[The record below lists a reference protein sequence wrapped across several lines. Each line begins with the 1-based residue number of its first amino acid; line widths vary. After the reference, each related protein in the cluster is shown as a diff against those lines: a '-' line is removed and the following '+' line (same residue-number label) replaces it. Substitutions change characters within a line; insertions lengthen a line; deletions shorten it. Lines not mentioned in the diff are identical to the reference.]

1 VQTKKGRRS
10 LGDIFTDTSTAMRT
24 FEGYVKYVWQS
35 SEESIGI
42 MLEVNDSDFRI
53 LIDLIKA

>member
-1 VQTKKGRRS
+1 
-10 LGDIFTDTSTAMRT
+10 MRT